1 MVLPTRVKFVNETD
15 QRIKLRLGKKDD
27 QIVNLAP
34 GEVFSASGSV
44 NFAYDIEADII
55 INPKG
60 PDNNTYLGEFR
71 FNNPAVGFPN
81 VRSDDF
87 YYFNERFFDGGEYS
101 QIYNRGD
108 SGLETKWGVLPNGL
122 MPIRI
127 TKETDF
133 EKLTLFEALGFAP
146 APVFDIKVSD
156 KDVDAKDWELRITAV
171 PDPLA

>member
-15 QRIKLRLGKKDD
+15 QRIKLRLGKKDN

-34 GEVFSASGSV
+34 GDVFSASGSV
-44 NFAYDIEADII
+44 NFAFDIEVDII

-71 FNNPAVGFPN
+71 FNNPAVGSPN

-87 YYFNERFFDGGEYS
+87 RYYEPVTLDAGIYEQKFIRDDTPRYVTWGSVPGELKTTRL
-101 QIYNRGD
+101 QTPFGD
-108 SGLETKWGVLPNGL
+108 LELSKFQGFASAP
-122 MPIRI
+122 
-127 TKETDF
+127 
-133 EKLTLFEALGFAP
+133 LFEIKAFSE
-146 APVFDIKVSD
+146 DIG
-156 KDVDAKDWELRITAV
+156 AKDWDLRITAV